1 MDIRNIKKRTKLF
14 GMSLLFWTSFIWGF
28 AFVGQSTGMRYMGP
42 FSFNASRFL
51 LAGCILIPIRLLFLH
66 ISPKKEKNRESK
78 EAAEIK
84 KQSIRGGIF
93 CGLCLFA
100 GSSLQQI
107 GLQYTTVGKAG
118 FISALYIIIIPIIGI
133 FMGKKSRPGIWGAV
147 FIALIGM
154 YLLCIREEIVL
165 SRGDGLMLA
174 CAFAF
179 SAHILVIERV
189 SVRIDAVLM
198 VITQFF
204 VCGLLSLFP
213 ALFLE
218 SPQAGNILAAW
229 RELIFVGIF
238 SGGIAFTAQIVG
250 QRYVKAG
257 IASLIMSLES
267 VFSLIGGWLILGEIL
282 SKREIIG
289 CVLVFLSILLAQKEP
304 ESREERVCAEAKG

>member
-1 MDIRNIKKRTKLF
+1 
-14 GMSLLFWTSFIWGF
+14 MSLLFLTSFIWGI
-28 AFVGQSTGMRYMGP
+28 AFVAQSTGMRYMGP

-51 LAGCILIPIRLLFLH
+51 LAGCILIPIRLLFMH
-66 ISPKKEKNRESK
+66 ISPNKDRAADAQESR
-78 EAAEIK
+78 EIK

-93 CGLCLFA
+93 CGLCLFT
-100 GSSLQQI
+100 GSTLQQI

-118 FISALYIIIIPIIGI
+118 FISALYIIIIPIFGVL
-133 FMGKKSRPGIWGAV
+133 MGKKSRPGIWAAV
-147 FIALIGM
+147 CIALIGM
-154 YLLCIREEIVL
+154 YLLCIREEVVL
-165 SRGDGLMLA
+165 SPGDGLMLA

-218 SPQAGNILAAW
+218 ALQIGNIFAAW

-238 SGGIAFTAQIVG
+238 SGGIAFTAQIIG

-267 VFSLIGGWLILGEIL
+267 VFSLLGGWLILGEVL
-282 SKREIIG
+282 SRREIIG
-289 CVLVFLSILLAQKEP
+289 CILVFLSILLAQREP
-304 ESREERVCAEAKG
+304 ATEEEAAFAEVKS